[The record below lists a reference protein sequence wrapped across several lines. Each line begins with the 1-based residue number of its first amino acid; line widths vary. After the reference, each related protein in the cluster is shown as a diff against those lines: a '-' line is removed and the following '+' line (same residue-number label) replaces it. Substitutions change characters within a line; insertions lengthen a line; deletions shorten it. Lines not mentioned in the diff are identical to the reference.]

1 MSDLRER
8 IAAAVVEK
16 LSKRRD
22 GRVEFSPYDVADA
35 VIADIGAA
43 LLGAIQGY
51 AQSELVGIDFHD
63 PLHKETAYE
72 AMQKLN
78 RDAQGIVSYAMTYR
92 GGGRDE

>member
-35 VIADIGAA
+35 VIAD
-43 LLGAIQGY
+43 LSL
-51 AQSELVGIDFHD
+51 D
-63 PLHKETAYE
+63 KEFGCPVAGHHFCRCSHRHTTKWE
-72 AMQKLN
+72 SN
-78 RDAQGIVSYAMTYR
+78 D
-92 GGGRDE
+92 DD